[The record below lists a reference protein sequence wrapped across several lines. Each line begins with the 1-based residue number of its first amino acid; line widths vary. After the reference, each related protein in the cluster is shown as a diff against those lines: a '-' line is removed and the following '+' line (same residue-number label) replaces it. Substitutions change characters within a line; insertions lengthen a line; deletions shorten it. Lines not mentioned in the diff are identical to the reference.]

1 MPEKNKLSMTNR
13 AIARDVGYRI
23 DQIRLELN
31 ISQKEIAD
39 KVGMTVKTYRNLIDG
54 GGKFESIIAVLRV
67 LDRLDLIDTF
77 IPESTFS
84 PLELVKM
91 RGKQRLRASG
101 RRAGT
106 SGMKNRE
113 GELDW

>member
-1 MPEKNKLSMTNR
+1 MPEKDKLSMTNR
-13 AIARDVGYRI
+13 AIAREVGYRI

-54 GGKFESIIAVLRV
+54 GGKFESMIAVLRV
-67 LDRLDLIDTF
+67 LDHLELVDTF

-101 RRAGT
+101 RRTAI
-106 SGMKNRE
+106 SGMNSKE
-113 GELDW
+113 GDLDW